1 MILPGATGR
10 PSLTWWFVFFLGSGF
25 AGLVYEVVWLRLAMA
40 AFGVTTPLVSIVL
53 SVFMAGLAL
62 GSWLGGRLSA
72 RGVDA
77 RRGLVRYAAAEAA
90 IGVLALAVPSG
101 LRASHAFFA
110 ASGTTLAWDS
120 AAYHLVSGVLV
131 ALMLLPCCTAMGAT
145 FPLAM
150 AAIRTAHPDAGA
162 RAFSFLYL
170 ANVLGAACG
179 TLASAFVLVELLGFR
194 ATLAI
199 AVAVNVLIAA
209 AAFARS
215 RRLAPAPA
223 IAAAPA
229 AAPETA
235 AMRPTVLAC
244 LFVTGLVS
252 MAMEVVWIRQ
262 LTPYLGN
269 LVYAFAGILAM
280 YLVAT
285 FLGSR
290 LYRTWIGPE
299 TCARAGGLAW
309 LVAGVAGLLPLV
321 VADPRLAMLPPVRL
335 LLGVTPFCAAVGILT
350 PMLVDRWSAGGP
362 DRAGAA
368 YAVNVLGSIAGPLL
382 AGFVLLPAV
391 GEHTALVL
399 LALPLF
405 VAAAAGIVRPA
416 LVGADGPP
424 SLGRAAW
431 VPIAL
436 GLAAIVVL
444 STRSFETRYP
454 ERQVRRD
461 HTATVIVT
469 GTGMARDLLING
481 TSTTVLTPV
490 TKWMAHVP
498 LAFLERRPADALV
511 ICFGMGTT
519 FRSLL
524 SWDIRVTAVE
534 LVPSVPEFF
543 SYFHADAWELMRSA
557 NARVVIDDGRR
568 FLERSPDIFD
578 VITIDPPNPPEA
590 AGSSLLYS
598 REFYTLAR
606 TRLRPGG
613 ILQQWIPATDLGTVA
628 SVTRALAASFPHV
641 RAFPS
646 VNLRPTLQVGGI
658 HYLASDRPIPRY
670 SVAELVERLPARAAW
685 DLIEW
690 PIEPTVEGNF
700 ARLLGHEMPLAALTR
715 LAPRAPVLAD
725 DRPFNEYFLLRRWV
739 FAQSQPGS

>member
-1 MILPGATGR
+1 MTLRGETGHS
-10 PSLTWWFVFFLGSGF
+10 SLTWWFFFFLGSGF
-25 AGLVYEVVWLRLAMA
+25 AGLVYEIVWLRLAMA

-62 GSWLGGRLSA
+62 GSWLGGRA
-72 RGVDA
+72 RAVDA
-77 RRGLVRYAAAEAA
+77 RRGLARYAAAEAA
-90 IGVLALAVPSG
+90 IGVVALAVPSG
-101 LRASHAFFA
+101 LSVGHAFFV
-110 ASGTTLAWDS
+110 ASGTTLEWGS
-120 AAYHLVSGVLV
+120 ASYHLVSGVLV
-131 ALMLLPCCTAMGAT
+131 ALTLLPCCAAMGAT

-150 AAIRTAHPDAGA
+150 AAIRAAHPHAST

-179 TLASAFVLVELLGFR
+179 TLVSAFVLIELLGFR

-199 AVAVNVLIAA
+199 AIATNVLVAA
-209 AAFARS
+209 TAFALS
-215 RRLAPAPA
+215 RRHAPAPA
-223 IAAAPA
+223 MAATAAPS
-229 AAPETA
+229 PETA
-235 AMRPTVLAC
+235 AMRPTVLLA

-252 MAMEVVWIRQ
+252 MAMEIIWIRQ

-269 LVYAFAGILAM
+269 LVYAFAGILAT
-280 YLVAT
+280 YLIAT

-290 LYRTWIGPE
+290 LYRTWVGPE
-299 TCARAGGLAW
+299 TCARAGGLTW

-321 VADPRLAMLPPVRL
+321 TADPRLAMPPLARL
-335 LLGVTPFCAAVGILT
+335 LLGVTPVCAAVGILT
-350 PMLVDRWSAGGP
+350 PMLIDRWSAGHP
-362 DRAGAA
+362 HRAGAA
-368 YAVNVLGSIAGPLL
+368 YAVNVLGSITGPLL
-382 AGFVLLPAV
+382 AGFVLLANV
-391 GEHTALVL
+391 GEHTALAL
-399 LALPLF
+399 LTLPLF

-416 LVGADGPP
+416 LVGGDGPS
-424 SLGRAAW
+424 SLRRAAW
-431 VPIAL
+431 VPVAL
-436 GLAAIVVL
+436 ALAVTVL
-444 STRSFETRYP
+444 FTTRSFETGYP

-469 GTGMARDLLING
+469 GEGMSRDLLVNG

-498 LAFLERRPADALV
+498 LVFLERPPTDALV

-543 SYFHADAWELMRSA
+543 PYFHADARELMRSS

-568 FLERSPDIFD
+568 FLERSRDTFD

-598 REFYTLAR
+598 REFYRLAR

-613 ILQQWIPATDLGTVA
+613 ILQQWIPITDLGTLA
-628 SVTRALAASFPHV
+628 SVTRALEASFPHV

-646 VNLRPTLQVGGI
+646 VNPHPTLQVLGV

-670 SVAELVERLPARAAW
+670 SVAELVQRLPARAAR

-690 PIEPTVEGNF
+690 PIEPTVAGNF
-700 ARLLGHEMPLAALTR
+700 ARLLGHETPLVALTS
-715 LAPRAPVLAD
+715 LAPGAPALAD

-739 FAQSQPGS
+739 LVP

>member
-1 MILPGATGR
+1 MKLPGATGH
-10 PSLTWWFVFFLGSGF
+10 PSLTSWFLFFLGSGF
-25 AGLVYEVVWLRLAMA
+25 ASLVYEVVWLRLAMA

-53 SVFMAGLAL
+53 SIFMAGLAL
-62 GSWLGGRLSA
+62 GSWLGGRLGA
-72 RGVDA
+72 REIDA
-77 RRGLVRYAAAEAA
+77 RRGLRRYGAAEAI

-101 LRASHAFFA
+101 LSAGHALVV

-120 AAYHLVSGVLV
+120 AVYHVVCGLLVSL
-131 ALMLLPCCTAMGAT
+131 ALLPCCAAMGAT

-150 AAIRTAHPDAGA
+150 SVIRVAHPGV
-162 RAFSFLYL
+162 RSFSCLYL

-194 ATLAI
+194 ATLAV
-199 AVAVNVLIAA
+199 AVAVNLLIAA
-209 AAFARS
+209 ATFALSCRHAPTPTPAS
-215 RRLAPAPA
+215 ALASARPSD
-223 IAAAPA
+223 
-229 AAPETA
+229 TA
-235 AMRPTVLAC
+235 ATRPIVLAG
-244 LFVTGLVS
+244 LFLTGLVS

-269 LVYAFAGILAM
+269 LVYAFAGILAT

-285 FLGSR
+285 LLGSR

-299 TCARAGGLAW
+299 RCARAGGLAW
-309 LVAGVAGLLPLV
+309 LVAAVAGLLPLAA
-321 VADPRLAMLPPVRL
+321 ADPRLDMIAPGRL
-335 LLGVTPFCAAVGILT
+335 LLGVTPFCAVVGILT
-350 PMLVDRWSAGGP
+350 PMLVDRWSTGRP
-362 DRAGAA
+362 DRAGTA

-382 AGFVLLPAV
+382 AGFVLLPTV
-391 GEHTALVL
+391 GEHTAPVL
-399 LALPLF
+399 LVLPLF
-405 VAAAAGIVRPA
+405 AAAVAGIVRPA
-416 LVGADGPP
+416 LVGAEGPP
-424 SLGRAAW
+424 RLGRAAW
-431 VPIAL
+431 VPVAVGL
-436 GLAAIVVL
+436 GLATMFVL

-454 ERQVRRD
+454 EREVRRD

-469 GTGMARDLLING
+469 GNGMSRDLLING

-498 LAFLERRPADALV
+498 LVFLERPPADALV

-543 SYFHADAWELMRSA
+543 PYFHADAHELMRLP

-568 FLERSPDIFD
+568 FLERSRDTFD

-598 REFYTLAR
+598 REFYALAR

-613 ILQQWIPATDLGTVA
+613 ILQQWVPITDLGTLA
-628 SVTRALAASFPHV
+628 SVTRALEASFPHV

-646 VNLRPTLQVGGI
+646 VNPYPTLKVLGV

-670 SVAELVERLPARAAW
+670 SVAELVQRLPARAAQ

-690 PIEPTVEGNF
+690 PIEPTVTGNF
-700 ARLLGHEMPLAALTR
+700 TRLLKHEAPLVALTS
-715 LAPRAPVLAD
+715 LAPGAPALAD

-739 FAQSQPGS
+739 FARAS

>member
-1 MILPGATGR
+1 MTSPGATGR
-10 PSLTWWFVFFLGSGF
+10 PSITWWFFFFLGSGF

-72 RGVDA
+72 RAADA
-77 RRGLVRYAAAEAA
+77 RRGVVRYAVAEAA
-90 IGVLALAVPSG
+90 IGVLALAVPFG
-101 LRASHAFFA
+101 LSAGRALFA

-120 AAYHLVSGVLV
+120 ASYHLVSGVLV
-131 ALMLLPCCTAMGAT
+131 ALTLLPCCTAMGAT

-150 AAIRTAHPDAGA
+150 AAIGATHPNAVG

-170 ANVLGAACG
+170 ANVVGAACG
-179 TLASAFVLVELLGFR
+179 TLASAFVLIELLGFR
-194 ATLAI
+194 ATMAI
-199 AVAVNVLIAA
+199 AVAVNVAIAVSALALGRRRAPTAA
-209 AAFARS
+209 AQAVP
-215 RRLAPAPA
+215 PA
-223 IAAAPA
+223 
-229 AAPETA
+229 TG
-235 AMRPTVLAC
+235 AMRPTVLAG

-269 LVYAFAGILAM
+269 LVYAFAGILAT
-280 YLVAT
+280 YLIAT

-299 TCARAGGLAW
+299 TCARAGGLTW
-309 LVAGVAGLLPLV
+309 LVAGVASLLPLV
-321 VADPRLAMLPPVRL
+321 AADPRLAIPPPVRL
-335 LLGVTPFCAAVGILT
+335 LLGVTPFCAVVGILT
-350 PMLVDRWSAGGP
+350 PMLVDGWSASGRP

-391 GEHTALVL
+391 GEHTTLVL

-405 VAAAAGIVRPA
+405 VVAAAGIVRPA
-416 LVGADGPP
+416 LVGADGPT
-424 SLGRAAW
+424 SLGRTAW
-431 VPIAL
+431 VPVAL

-461 HTATVIVT
+461 HTATVIVA
-469 GTGMARDLLING
+469 GTGMGRDLLING
-481 TSTTVLTPV
+481 TSTTVLTPI
-490 TKWMAHVP
+490 TKLMAHVP
-498 LAFLERRPADALV
+498 LAFLERKPTDALV

-543 SYFHADAWELMRSA
+543 PYFHADAREVMQSP

-568 FLERSPDIFD
+568 FLERSSDTFD

-590 AGSSLLYS
+590 AGSSLLYA

-613 ILQQWIPATDLGTVA
+613 ILQQWVPRTDLGTVA
-628 SVTRALAASFPHV
+628 SVTRALEASFPHV
-641 RAFPS
+641 RTFLS
-646 VNLRPTLQVGGI
+646 VNPHPTLEVLGV

-670 SVAELVERLPARAAW
+670 SVAELVARLPARAAR

-690 PIEPTVEGNF
+690 PIEPTLEGNF
-700 ARLLGHEMPLAALTR
+700 ARLLGHEVPPAALTR
-715 LAPRAPVLAD
+715 LAPRAPALAD

-739 FAQSQPGS
+739 LSWS